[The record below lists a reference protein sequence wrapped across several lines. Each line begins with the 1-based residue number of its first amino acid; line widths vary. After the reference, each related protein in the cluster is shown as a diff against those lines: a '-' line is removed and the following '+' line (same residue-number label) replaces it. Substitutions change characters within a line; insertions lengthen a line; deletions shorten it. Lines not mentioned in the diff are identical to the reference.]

1 MLAYC
6 GLFSL
11 HLLAWTISLTLNL
24 ENKAAMS
31 KRTKFN
37 ALKISLHLKQNNRS
51 MPGLLSYCWDNV
63 SAWKACNICNGET
76 SESMKHTHTHKM
88 KRKKKK
94 NFQKIQ
100 NIIDQIVE
108 TVMIQSSPK
117 YIYCLFIQLHTCPFL
132 IWTSVIIQSC
142 FIWLHLFVWTSW
154 QALRPVFRVK
164 CSLGFEA

>member
-1 MLAYC
+1 M
-6 GLFSL
+6 
-11 HLLAWTISLTLNL
+11 
-24 ENKAAMS
+24 
-31 KRTKFN
+31 
-37 ALKISLHLKQNNRS
+37 HLKSLSIWNRTTDQCPAYWVTAGI
-51 MPGLLSYCWDNV
+51 MFLLEKHATFVMEKHQSPWN
-63 SAWKACNICNGET
+63 A
-76 SESMKHTHTHKM
+76 HTHTKW
-88 KRKKKK
+88 KEKKK

-142 FIWLHLFVWTSW
+142 FVWLHLFVWTSW

>member
-76 SESMKHTHTHKM
+76 SESMKRTHTHKM

-94 NFQKIQ
+94 TFRRFRTLLIKLLRLWWFNPHQ
-100 NIIDQIVE
+100 NTFIVCLYNC
-108 TVMIQSSPK
+108 TLALFSSELLSLSNLVLSGC
-117 YIYCLFIQLHTCPFL
+117 IYLYE
-132 IWTSVIIQSC
+132 
-142 FIWLHLFVWTSW
+142 
-154 QALRPVFRVK
+154 PVDRH
-164 CSLGFEA
+164 